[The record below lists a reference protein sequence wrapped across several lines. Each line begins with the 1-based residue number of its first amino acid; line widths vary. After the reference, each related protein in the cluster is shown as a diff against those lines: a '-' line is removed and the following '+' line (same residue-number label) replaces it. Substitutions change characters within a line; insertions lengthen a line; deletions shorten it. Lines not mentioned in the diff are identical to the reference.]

1 MALVGTLGDQ
11 NISLQEYSPKTYFG
25 ILIEIYCPPK
35 IRVSKRKIRILQVT
49 EKWLRGWLLL

>member
-11 NISLQEYSPKTYFG
+11 NISSQDYSPKTYFG
-25 ILIEIYCPPK
+25 ILIEIYCLPK
-35 IRVSKRKIRILQVT
+35 ILCKRKIRVLQVT